1 MNTANSKQQQN
12 YHILVI
18 DDEEKVA
25 KFITEMLKNKG
36 YAVTTLNSSKQAMEY
51 FNSHA
56 DTIDLVITDQ
66 TMPDITGAELSKQML
81 QRDPNLPIFLITG
94 FSEEVN
100 SEKAAELGIKEY
112 ITKPLRLAE
121 LVEKLKIYLPDDL
134 HHQSA

>member
-36 YAVTTLNSSKQAMEY
+36 YAVTTFNSSKQAMEY

>member
-81 QRDPNLPIFLITG
+81 QRGPNLPIFLITG